1 MNQLRQKQFAQ
12 QYANNY
18 VETSVSEA
26 TPHKL
31 VDMLYDGAIRHLK
44 VSKVFIEQKN
54 YEKKAFHLNKSLSI
68 INGLKVGVDVQ
79 SGGEIAENIYALY
92 DYCYRTVFTASR
104 ENSLEKVDEILTIF
118 QGLSESWKQMPN
130 DIKQASGSRI
140 KAMAQ

>member
-31 VDMLYDGAIRHLK
+31 VDMLYDAAIRHLK

-79 SGGEIAENIYALY
+79 NGGEIAENIYALY
-92 DYCYRTVFTASR
+92 DYCYRTVFGASR
-104 ENSLEKVDEILTIF
+104 ENSLEKIDEILAIF
-118 QGLSESWKQMPN
+118 QGLSEAWKQMPN